1 MGQWMW
7 TVSAW
12 FVCFVLAFSGTVT
25 AKDAEWTFLLYL
37 ASDNNLEAS
46 QLQDLR
52 EMIAIGGSEE
62 VQFIALVDRSVKDD
76 SSQGY
81 SKDGVGELADWT
93 TAKYVRVDRNRLTEL
108 GDWDEV
114 NMGDRATL
122 KRFLE
127 TSMKQ
132 FPAKKYAL
140 IFGDHGAGWPGV
152 CGDESHNDDMLTM
165 TEIHDT
171 LKTLPKGTSKFEL
184 IGFDAC
190 LMGNLECAFSVAPFA
205 KVMVAS
211 EELEPGCGW
220 NYTPLFQRIVEN
232 PAISGADV
240 GKAIVE
246 TYDDFFKKSD
256 NPHVRKAGVGTT
268 LSAVDL
274 TKLPQLIASLQSLS
288 KACQTELDENGRDS
302 WIWLADARAKSEE
315 FGMQNRSGHKMGL
328 IDLGHLAGLIR
339 DRFIEGPIN
348 ESAQELQKSLK
359 SFVISNRHGKGRVH
373 AHGVS
378 IFFPAD
384 HDQLAANDTDD
395 GTKGQEVRNA
405 EEVDAYLNAY
415 SRTLFAKNH
424 PWLAFVTDFA
434 AVAATDTEDPTL
446 GEVTASTTEITPGE
460 AATFTAEIEADDV
473 ETSSFV
479 LARLIAGNRVIIGEL
494 PATQTDDGKLTD
506 EWDGRWFALTV
517 GDKQI
522 ICPVTDLE
530 LEEADED
537 DDNDD
542 AKDEA
547 DDGPGKNYFIEVPVE
562 LQRKGK
568 ELWVPVSL
576 YFYVDI
582 TEDDVTGE
590 FVYAFKETKNGPT
603 EVELEEGDRLRPVFK
618 ILDEDGGETR
628 VVSDDE
634 KVILTLD
641 DPEDLSVGMIDVP
654 AAKYEV
660 GFQVYDFSE
669 NYSEQYIEV
678 EVAPAP

>member
-1 MGQWMW
+1 MGHWNRACRLG
-7 TVSAW
+7 V
-12 FVCFVLAFSGTVT
+12 VCFLLAWTGPL
-25 AKDAEWTFLLYL
+25 AANDAEWTFLFYM
-37 ASDNNLEAS
+37 ASDNNLEAA

-52 EMIAIGGSEE
+52 EMIAIGGSDQ
-62 VQFIALVDRSVKDD
+62 VRFVALVDRSIKED

-81 SKDGVGELADWT
+81 SKDGVGGLVDWT
-93 TAKYVRVDRNRLTEL
+93 TAKYVRVDQNHLTEL
-108 GDWDEV
+108 ADWGEV

-171 LKTLPKGTSKFEL
+171 LKARPKGTPKFEL

-190 LMGNLECAFSVAPFA
+190 LMGNLECAYSVAPFA

-220 NYTPLFQRIVEN
+220 NYTPLFQRVVEN
-232 PAISGADV
+232 PTMSGSDV

-246 TYDDFFKKSD
+246 TFDDFFRKSE
-256 NPHVRKAGVGTT
+256 NAHIRKAGIGTT
-268 LSAVDL
+268 LSAIDL
-274 TKLPQLIASLQSLS
+274 TKLPQLTGSLQALS
-288 KACQTELDENGRDS
+288 KACQTELDDNGRDS

-315 FGMQNRSGHKMGL
+315 FGMQNRNGNKMGL
-328 IDLGHLAGLIR
+328 IDLGHLVSLIR
-339 DRFIEGPIN
+339 DRFLEGPIN

-359 SFVISNRHGKGRVH
+359 SLVIANRHGKGRVH
-373 AHGVS
+373 AHGLS

-384 HDQLAANDTDD
+384 HDQLAANDSDD
-395 GTKGQEVRNA
+395 GTKGQEMRDA
-405 EEVDAYLNAY
+405 AEVDAYLNAY

-424 PWLAFVTDFA
+424 PWLGFVTDFA
-434 AVAATDTEDPTL
+434 AVAATDTDDPTL
-446 GEVTASTTEITPGE
+446 GEVAASTSEITPGE
-460 AATFTAEIEADDV
+460 AATFSAEIEADDV
-473 ETSSFV
+473 ESSSFV
-479 LARLIAGNRVIIGEL
+479 LARQIAGNRVIIGEL
-494 PATQTDDGKLTD
+494 PATQTDDGKLVD

-517 GDKQI
+517 GDKQV

-530 LEEADED
+530 LEEDDED
-537 DDNDD
+537 DENGDPQD
-542 AKDEA
+542 KD

-562 LQRKGK
+562 LQREGK
-568 ELWVPVSL
+568 EIWSPVSL

-582 TEDDVTGE
+582 TEDEVTGE
-590 FVYAFKETKNGPT
+590 FVYAFKETKHGPT
-603 EVELEEGDRLRPVFK
+603 EVTLEDGDRIRPVFK
-618 ILDEDGGETR
+618 ILGEDGAETR

-641 DPEDLSVGMIDVP
+641 DPDDLSVGMIDVP

-678 EVAPAP
+678 DVTPAP